1 MKLIARNK
9 KALHDYEVLE
19 KVEAGIE
26 LQGTEVKSAR
36 AGKVNLADSYATG
49 SGGEVYV
56 YHMHISPFE
65 SGNRFNHDPYRKRKL
80 LLHKSQILNWSRE
93 VDRQRLTIVPLSIY
107 FDRQWV
113 KVELGLCRGKRKY
126 DKRQQIAKQESKR
139 HLDRLMKSRRE

>member
-1 MKLIARNK
+1 VKLIARNK

-26 LQGTEVKSAR
+26 LQGTEVKSVR

-56 YHMHISPFE
+56 HHMHISPFE
-65 SGNRFNHDPYRKRKL
+65 SGNRYNHDPYRKRKL
-80 LLHKSQILNWSRE
+80 LLHKSQILRWSKE
-93 VDRQRLTIVPLSIY
+93 VDRQRLTIVPLSVY

-113 KVELGLCRGKRKY
+113 KVELGLCKGKRKY
-126 DKRQQIAKQESKR
+126 DKRQQIAKEASKR
-139 HLDRLMKSRRE
+139 HLDRLVKSRRG

>member
-36 AGKVNLADSYATG
+36 AGKVNLADSYAT
-49 SGGEVYV
+49 SSEGEVYV